1 MNALSDSEEKN
12 RKYNIIKDI
21 KNLFRLKEIDK
32 STTKNIRS
40 LFRLKKENETI
51 KDEIITDI
59 ELLFE
64 QEDDYYKPERVGN
77 FGNNSYIEYESND
90 NRNKKLSV
98 KKYHNEIKPYLK
110 DIITN
115 LQKSGT

>member
-40 LFRLKKENETI
+40 LFRLKK
-51 KDEIITDI
+51 KMK
-59 ELLFE
+59 
-64 QEDDYYKPERVGN
+64 QSKMR
-77 FGNNSYIEYESND
+77 
-90 NRNKKLSV
+90 
-98 KKYHNEIKPYLK
+98 
-110 DIITN
+110 
-115 LQKSGT
+115 